1 MTKRDLFAELKQGFD
16 ALESNRHGKQTLRT
30 TQVALKPVAKVSAA
44 EVKAIREALQWS
56 QPLFAQ
62 CLRTNLKTLQNW
74 EQGRAAP
81 NTQASL
87 LIKLIQRYPD
97 TAQRLQTV

>member
-1 MTKRDLFAELKQGFD
+1 MSKRELFAELKEGFE
-16 ALESNRHGKQTLRT
+16 ALEEARAGKRTLRT
-30 TQVALKPVAKVSAA
+30 TKAFTKPVVKVTAE

-97 TAQRLQTV
+97 TAKRLQTV